1 MFGRLRCF
9 AFGPGKAVIRE
20 EQNGSPHSR
29 KDASIPYLLLYSCGE
44 DRHHGGVCGLDADR
58 ERKGQESP
66 LIFLSCGSTV
76 PGYHRLLGSVQA
88 GRQALYL

>member
-1 MFGRLRCF
+1 MAR
-9 AFGPGKAVIRE
+9 
-20 EQNGSPHSR
+20 SR
-29 KDASIPYLLLYSCGE
+29 KMPPFPNLLLYSYGE
-44 DRHHGGVCGLDADR
+44 DRHHGGVHGWDADR

-76 PGYHRLLGSVQA
+76 PGCHHLLGSGQA